1 MSNEQLGLSAAIT
14 ASFLSGII
22 IYAERAFPFLL
33 FSKKEPPAFICIIEK
48 YIPPMVMASLLFY
61 CLKDTD
67 FSSVSGF
74 LPQLCALTLTIL
86 LHLWKDNAL
95 ISIFSGT
102 ALYMILTNLHI

>member
-1 MSNEQLGLSAAIT
+1 MTDEQIGITAAII

-33 FSKKEPPAFICIIEK
+33 FSKKEPPAFLSVIEK

-61 CLKDTD
+61 CLKDTA
-67 FSSVSGF
+67 FSSAQGF
-74 LPQLCALTLTIL
+74 LPQLAALTLTTV

-102 ALYMILTNLHI
+102 ALYMLLTDILS

>member
-1 MSNEQLGLSAAIT
+1 MTDGQIGTAAAIA
-14 ASFLSGII
+14 ASFLTGIV

-61 CLKDTD
+61 CLKDTE

-74 LPQLCALTLTIL
+74 LPQLCALMLTIL

-102 ALYMILTNLHI
+102 ALYMILSNLHI

>member
-1 MSNEQLGLSAAIT
+1 MTDEQIGITAAII

-33 FSKKEPPAFICIIEK
+33 FSKKEQTAFICIIEK
-48 YIPPMVMASLLFY
+48 YIPPMMMASLLFY
-61 CLKDTD
+61 CLKDTE

-102 ALYMILTNLHI
+102 ALYMILSNLHI